1 MTRERRGGLPK
12 SSGETKIGR
21 TQKETDLGETN
32 VGSGEQSKQPPMALF
47 VGLGLVI
54 ITTLGGSY
62 FLINA
67 PSIELICRQM
77 GNCQKFKED
86 SNKAQESLNKAEK
99 SFKSKNSLPELL
111 AASKSIDEAK
121 TILSAI
127 PDNAKDLVTPI
138 AEQRTKIAELDKKIA
153 ILLAVEENADKAL
166 KEAIAKIANADQLDR
181 YPQGKTEPPETA
193 KSRLAKPK
201 ALYSEAQV
209 LLKSIPDSSLVA
221 NDRKDKL
228 KQVTDKIKDLDGKIG
243 AIAAL
248 DPCVLNP
255 SSCKPVDPCVANPSA
270 CVSTPATSVP
280 KPEPPVQWTEPQQPD
295 PPPPSKRPLWG
306 PGSSGY

>member
-138 AEQRTKIAELDKKIA
+138 AEQRTKIAELDKKQ
-153 ILLAVEENADKAL
+153 LESKMYSDYE
-166 KEAIAKIANADQLDR
+166 DQFQWFL
-181 YPQGKTEPPETA
+181 G
-193 KSRLAKPK
+193 
-201 ALYSEAQV
+201 
-209 LLKSIPDSSLVA
+209 
-221 NDRKDKL
+221 
-228 KQVTDKIKDLDGKIG
+228 
-243 AIAAL
+243 AAL
-248 DPCVLNP
+248 LFLVFESFL
-255 SSCKPVDPCVANPSA
+255 S
-270 CVSTPATSVP
+270 
-280 KPEPPVQWTEPQQPD
+280 ERI
-295 PPPPSKRPLWG
+295 SKLWKKLHLF
-306 PGSSGY
+306 YHAEA